1 VGATRG
7 PSRGAAGPAE
17 APALGVGDLAGS
29 ASRETQGASHP
40 AGGARPEAQDA
51 AQEAQAAS
59 VDSIRTVEWHDGE
72 VVMIDQRRLPLEE
85 VYLHCRT
92 WEEVA
97 DAIRTMAVRGA
108 PALGVAA
115 GMGMAL
121 AARAALR
128 ASAGAPAQFRA
139 ELQAA
144 SKGLFETRPT
154 AYNLPWALKEMER
167 IWTRGDLAPGEVAR
181 AMEQR
186 AVEIYEDD
194 LASCRAI
201 GEYGADLISGESP
214 VILTHCNAGALATA
228 GYGTA
233 LGVIRSVYARNPRLH
248 VLADE
253 TRPLLQGARLTAWE
267 LTREGISM
275 ELITDNMAGYFMSR
289 GIITHVVVGADRITA
304 NGDVANKIGT
314 YSVSVLAREN
324 GIPFYV
330 AAPFSTVDRSLPDG
344 SAIPI
349 EERAASEVT
358 GFGDVRWAPLG
369 VRVRNPAFDVTP
381 ARNVTAII
389 TDRGVAFPPYEE
401 SLRRLEG

>member
-1 VGATRG
+1 M
-7 PSRGAAGPAE
+7 
-17 APALGVGDLAGS
+17 
-29 ASRETQGASHP
+29 
-40 AGGARPEAQDA
+40 
-51 AQEAQAAS
+51 
-59 VDSIRTVEWHDGE
+59 

-85 VYLHCRT
+85 TYLECRT

-97 DAIRTMAVRGA
+97 DAICTMAIRGA

-128 ASAGAPAQFRA
+128 ASAGDRLRFRA
-139 ELQAA
+139 AIQDA

-167 IWTRGDLAPGEVAR
+167 IWTRDDLAPAEVA
-181 AMEQR
+181 AQMEAR
-186 AVEIYEDD
+186 AVQIYEDD

-201 GEYGADLISGESP
+201 GEYGAGLIQGERP
-214 VILTHCNAGALATA
+214 VVLTHCNAGALATA

-233 LGVIRSVYARNPRLH
+233 LGVIRSAYARNPRLR
-248 VLADE
+248 VFADE

-267 LTREGISM
+267 LTRDGIPV
-275 ELITDNMAGYFMSR
+275 ELITDNMAGYFMR
-289 GIITHVVVGADRITA
+289 QGLITHVVVGADRITA

-314 YSVSVLAREN
+314 YTVSVLAREH
-324 GIPFYV
+324 GVPFYV

-369 VRVRNPAFDVTP
+369 VSVRNPAFDVTP
-381 ARNVTAII
+381 ARNVAAII

-401 SLRRLEG
+401 SLRKLEES

>member
-1 VGATRG
+1 V
-7 PSRGAAGPAE
+7 
-17 APALGVGDLAGS
+17 S
-29 ASRETQGASHP
+29 A
-40 AGGARPEAQDA
+40 
-51 AQEAQAAS
+51 
-59 VDSIRTVEWHDGE
+59 DSIRTVEWHDG
-72 VVMIDQRRLPLEE
+72 VVVIIDQRRLPLEE
-85 VYLHCRT
+85 VYMRCET
-92 WEEVA
+92 WEQVA
-97 DAIRTMAVRGA
+97 DAICTMAIRGA

-128 ASAGAPAQFRA
+128 ASAGAPAHFRA
-139 ELQAA
+139 LLQDA

-154 AYNLPWALKEMER
+154 AYNLPWALKEMEH
-167 IWTRGDLAPGEVAR
+167 IWGRDDLSPAETAAEIERR
-181 AMEQR
+181 AE
-186 AVEIYEDD
+186 EIYEDD
-194 LASCRAI
+194 LAYCRAI
-201 GEYGADLISGESP
+201 GENGAGLIEGEQP

-275 ELITDNMAGYFMSR
+275 ELITDNMAGHFMSR
-289 GIITHVVVGADRITA
+289 GIVTHVVVGADRITA

-314 YSVSVLAREN
+314 YTVSVLAREH

-330 AAPFSTVDRSLPDG
+330 AAPFSTVDRTLAEG

-349 EERAASEVT
+349 EERDASEVT
-358 GFGDVRWAPLG
+358 GFGGVRWAPVG

-381 ARNVTAII
+381 ARNVTAIV
-389 TDRGVAFPPYEE
+389 TERGVAFPPYGE
-401 SLRRLEG
+401 SLRELEAKGWRRPI

>member
-1 VGATRG
+1 VD
-7 PSRGAAGPAE
+7 
-17 APALGVGDLAGS
+17 GV
-29 ASRETQGASHP
+29 
-40 AGGARPEAQDA
+40 
-51 AQEAQAAS
+51 
-59 VDSIRTVEWHDGE
+59 RTVEWRDGT
-72 VVMIDQRRLPLEE
+72 VIMIDQRRLPLEE
-85 VYLHCRT
+85 VYVHCET

-97 DAIRTMAVRGA
+97 DAICTMAVRGA

-128 ASAGAPAQFRA
+128 ASAGEPAPFRA
-139 ELQAA
+139 ALQDA

-167 IWTRGDLAPGEVAR
+167 IWARDDLAPAEVVAQ
-181 AMEQR
+181 MERR
-186 AVEIYEDD
+186 AVEICEDD
-194 LASCRAI
+194 LASCKAI
-201 GEYGADLISGESP
+201 GEYGAGLIQGERP

-233 LGVIRSVYARNPRLH
+233 LGVIRSVHARNPRVH

-275 ELITDNMAGYFMSR
+275 ELITDNMAGHFMSR
-289 GIITHVVVGADRITA
+289 GLVTHVVVGADRITA

-314 YSVSVLAREN
+314 YTVSVLAREH
-324 GIPFYV
+324 GVPFYV
-330 AAPFSTVDRSLPDG
+330 AAPFSTVDRALSDG

-349 EERAASEVT
+349 EERAAEEVT
-358 GFGDVRWAPLG
+358 GFGQVRWAPLG

-389 TDRGVAFPPYEE
+389 TERGVAFPPYEE
-401 SLRRLEG
+401 SLRALEA

>member
-1 VGATRG
+1 MMSAGGAG
-7 PSRGAAGPAE
+7 G
-17 APALGVGDLAGS
+17 
-29 ASRETQGASHP
+29 P
-40 AGGARPEAQDA
+40 AGGDGVAAPAGPEGTGM
-51 AQEAQAAS
+51 
-59 VDSIRTVEWHDGE
+59 VRTVEWQDGV

-85 VYLHCRT
+85 VYIRCRT

-97 DAIRTMAVRGA
+97 DAICTMAVRGA

-128 ASAGAPAQFRA
+128 AGTADPTQGSRAGGPEPGSVAGDPARFRA
-139 ELQAA
+139 ALQVAT
-144 SKGLFETRPT
+144 KGLFDTRPT

-167 IWTRGDLAPGEVAR
+167 IWTRDDLAPAEVVALMEAR
-181 AMEQR
+181 AVQ
-186 AVEIYEDD
+186 IYEDD

-201 GEYGADLISGESP
+201 GEYGAGLIQGEQP

-233 LGVIRSVYARNPRLH
+233 LGVIRSVNARAPRLR

-267 LTREGISM
+267 LTREGISV
-275 ELITDNMAGYFMSR
+275 ELITDSMAGYFMR
-289 GIITHVVVGADRITA
+289 QGLVTHVVVGADRITA

-314 YSVSVLAREN
+314 YTVSVLAREH
-324 GIPFYV
+324 GVPFYV
-330 AAPFSTVDRSLPDG
+330 AAPFSTVDLSLPDG
-344 SAIPI
+344 SVIPI

-358 GFGDVRWAPLG
+358 GFGGVRWAPVG

-381 ARNVTAII
+381 ARNVAAII
-389 TDRGVAFPPYEE
+389 TERGVAFPPYEE
-401 SLRRLEG
+401 SLRRLEAS

>member
-1 VGATRG
+1 MVS
-7 PSRGAAGPAE
+7 SRGAGGAAGGDRVAAPAGP
-17 APALGVGDLAGS
+17 
-29 ASRETQGASHP
+29 
-40 AGGARPEAQDA
+40 GGAGM
-51 AQEAQAAS
+51 
-59 VDSIRTVEWHDGE
+59 IRTVEWQDGV

-85 VYLHCRT
+85 VYVRCET

-97 DAIRTMAVRGA
+97 DAICTMAVRGA

-128 ASAGAPAQFRA
+128 TGAVDPAQGAGAEDVARFRA
-139 ELQAA
+139 ALQAA
-144 SKGLFETRPT
+144 TKGLFDTRPT
-154 AYNLPWALKEMER
+154 AYNLPWALKQMER
-167 IWTRGDLAPGEVAR
+167 IWTRDDFSPAEIVAQMESR
-181 AMEQR
+181 AMQ
-186 AVEIYEDD
+186 IYEED

-201 GEYGADLISGESP
+201 GEYGAGLIQGEQP

-233 LGVIRSVYARNPRLH
+233 LGVIRSVHARTPRLR

-267 LTREGISM
+267 LTREGISV
-275 ELITDNMAGYFMSR
+275 ELITDSMAGYFMSQ
-289 GIITHVVVGADRITA
+289 GLITHVVVGADRITA
-304 NGDVANKIGT
+304 NGDVANKVGT
-314 YSVSVLAREN
+314 YTVSVLAREH
-324 GIPFYV
+324 GVPFYV
-330 AAPFSTVDRSLPDG
+330 AAPFSTVDLSLSEG

-349 EERAASEVT
+349 EERAGSEVT
-358 GFGDVRWAPLG
+358 GYGELRWAPVG

-389 TDRGVAFPPYEE
+389 TERGIAFPPYEE
-401 SLRRLEG
+401 SLRTLEVS